1 MNLTELMGLAA
12 GNALGALAPADAARL
27 QADLARNPEARADVA
42 AFLDTAAL
50 IATTGIDRVSPPPGL
65 RARILEQA
73 ARTPQTAQPG
83 VSPVVADSFRFVRN
97 DETGWIATPISG
109 LKVKALSVSRD
120 MGYQVLLAH
129 LAPGARFPE
138 HDHQGSEELF
148 VVSGHLHTEG
158 RVLGPGDFLHAE
170 PGTHHHE
177 LFSPD
182 GCVALLVERVPLLA

>member
-1 MNLTELMGLAA
+1 M
-12 GNALGALAPADAARL
+12 
-27 QADLARNPEARADVA
+27 
-42 AFLDTAAL
+42 
-50 IATTGIDRVSPPPGL
+50 
-65 RARILEQA
+65 
-73 ARTPQTAQPG
+73 QPG
-83 VSPVVADSFRFVRN
+83 VSPGVADSFLFVRN
-97 DETGWIATPISG
+97 DETGWTPTPISG

-138 HDHQGSEELF
+138 HDHQGSEEPF

-182 GCVALLVERVPLLA
+182 GCVALLVERAPALA